1 MWINDEK
8 GRLINLNKVSMIYSV
23 FTKSD
28 LYPED
33 KGLNGW
39 IIATTDEN
47 DENSEK
53 YTLYRTVGY
62 EQDKEAM
69 ERELNS
75 VLRHIESQL
84 QVIKIPYGKEE
95 NNLD

>member
-39 IIATTDEN
+39 IIATKN
-47 DENSEK
+47 NSDEK

>member
-8 GRLINLNKVSMIYSV
+8 GRLINLNEVSVIYAV
-23 FTKSD
+23 FTKSN

-33 KGLNGW
+33 RGLTGW
-39 IIATTDEN
+39 IVAAKN
-47 DENSEK
+47 NSDEK

-62 EQDKEAM
+62 EQDKEVM
-69 ERELNS
+69 EKDLNS
-75 VLRHIESQL
+75 VLKHIESRL
-84 QVIKIPYGKEE
+84 QMIKIPYGTEE